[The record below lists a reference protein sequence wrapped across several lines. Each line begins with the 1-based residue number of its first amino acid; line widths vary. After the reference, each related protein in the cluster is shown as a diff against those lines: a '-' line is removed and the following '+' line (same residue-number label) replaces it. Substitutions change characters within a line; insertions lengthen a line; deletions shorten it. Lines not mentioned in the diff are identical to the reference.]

1 MADKFDRFKRFTKD
15 ELIYGIRYA
24 CDEYSASRIASVIE
38 RKRIDEDYEKEQRL
52 LRESNEAMNAYCSC
66 MREICEKYGDGKTVN
81 LAKVPL
87 PEIERAAAFETEW
100 KTKEQK
106 WRKVIGIK

>member
-1 MADKFDRFKRFTKD
+1 MADKFDRLKRFTKD

-52 LRESNEAMNAYCSC
+52 FLCSC
-66 MREICEKYGDGKTVN
+66 
-81 LAKVPL
+81 
-87 PEIERAAAFETEW
+87 
-100 KTKEQK
+100 
-106 WRKVIGIK
+106 

>member
-1 MADKFDRFKRFTKD
+1 
-15 ELIYGIRYA
+15 
-24 CDEYSASRIASVIE
+24 
-38 RKRIDEDYEKEQRL
+38 
-52 LRESNEAMNAYCSC
+52 MNVYCSC

-87 PEIERAAAFETEW
+87 PEIERAAALETEW